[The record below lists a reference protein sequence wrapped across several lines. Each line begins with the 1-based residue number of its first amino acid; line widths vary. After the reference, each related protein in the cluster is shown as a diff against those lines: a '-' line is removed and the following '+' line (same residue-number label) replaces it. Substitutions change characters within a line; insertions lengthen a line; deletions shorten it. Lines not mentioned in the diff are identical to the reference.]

1 MDRLQA
7 VIWDMDG
14 TLIDSGTVVPDAFIA
29 TVRAITG
36 STYTRQQIID
46 VYSLGP
52 PAAMLTRLLGRRPTT
67 ADLDEYHNRLGAIA
81 AQIQPYP
88 QIASV
93 LAGLH
98 GRLPMAVFTGASGR
112 AARLLLKATGLL
124 EFLAVVVAGDQVARQ
139 KPEPDGVVRA
149 CELLGVPP
157 HRACY
162 VADAPIDLEAARRA
176 GVVAVAAGWGHQY
189 QSSAPAQVVLQQPQE
204 LLERL
209 GIG

>member
-46 VYSLGP
+46 VYHS
-52 PAAMLTRLLGRRPTT
+52 
-67 ADLDEYHNRLGAIA
+67 RLGAIA

-209 GIG
+209 GVG